1 MKNWHKDNLKESG
14 SLERQAFL
22 NTNTNQQN
30 KITMKHYDEPLFD
43 YIIIRET
50 GEFSEEGYKTA
61 RLFGVN
67 YEDESKEIPCGY
79 IDCFT
84 VSPSCQFDF
93 HKNGGITVFCK
104 GYYGIGRKVFARNS
118 FTGSIIAMGDCEE
131 N

>member
-1 MKNWHKDNLKESG
+1 MY
-14 SLERQAFL
+14 
-22 NTNTNQQN
+22 
-30 KITMKHYDEPLFD
+30 KHYGEPLFD

-61 RLFGVN
+61 HLFGVN

-93 HKNGGITVFCK
+93 HKNGGISVFCK
-104 GYYGIGRKVFARNS
+104 SYYGIKRKVFARNS
-118 FTGSIIAMGDCEE
+118 FTGLIMALGDCE
-131 N
+131 

>member
-1 MKNWHKDNLKESG
+1 MYE
-14 SLERQAFL
+14 
-22 NTNTNQQN
+22 
-30 KITMKHYDEPLFD
+30 HYDEPLFD

-79 IDCFT
+79 IDCFV

-93 HKNGGITVFCK
+93 HRNGGIVVFCK
-104 GYYGIGRKVFARNS
+104 GHYGIGRKVFACNS
-118 FTGSIIAMGDCEE
+118 FTGSIIAMGDCE
-131 N
+131 

>member
-1 MKNWHKDNLKESG
+1 MY
-14 SLERQAFL
+14 
-22 NTNTNQQN
+22 T
-30 KITMKHYDEPLFD
+30 HYDEPLFD

-50 GEFSEEGYKTA
+50 GEDSEDGYKTA

-93 HKNGGITVFCK
+93 HKNGGISVFCNLCSK
-104 GYYGIGRKVFARNS
+104 MKRKVFARNS
-118 FTGSIIAMGDCEE
+118 FTGSIVALVDCE
-131 N
+131 

>member
-1 MKNWHKDNLKESG
+1 MYYHNNEL
-14 SLERQAFL
+14 
-22 NTNTNQQN
+22 
-30 KITMKHYDEPLFD
+30 LFD

-93 HKNGGITVFCK
+93 HKNGGIAVFCK
-104 GYYGIGRKVFARNS
+104 VLNGINNKVFAKKSYSGR
-118 FTGSIIAMGDCEE
+118 IIALGDCE
-131 N
+131 